1 MAKTN
6 ELYSAL
12 SACGFE
18 TSGLFCFGTWR
29 GYAVTLRPWS
39 GRAYYLDV
47 AVRAGKWNAKLYRQI
62 SKSLK
67 ERKVRNPNAAGVGE
81 KTAIFQLRFR
91 KAEDPCEVL
100 ASALNTVTEVLRE
113 NGLAPAD
120 SCAITG
126 AAQPDS
132 LSLVSVGDH
141 YAFQPVS
148 AAALRAGSDR
158 EREKAEDN
166 ELNGSYALG
175 LVGALLGMLVGLVPN
190 LLTIVLDETI
200 YAILFAL
207 VPICAMFGYKLFRGR
222 MNKASI
228 VITLLMSLLGVPLI
242 EFFELVIY
250 LMRDYA
256 ATLGEALAFSAEAF
270 RDPAF
275 LSDAVPDFLQL
286 LLFMGLGVAFASGVI
301 FRQTNSLKLRD
312 DEARLSTLR
321 PNPLRSDGQTPR

>member
-1 MAKTN
+1 MAKIN
-6 ELYSAL
+6 QLYSAL
-12 SACGFE
+12 SSCGFE
-18 TSGLFCFGTWR
+18 TSGFFCFGTWK

-39 GRAYYLDV
+39 GNTYYLDL
-47 AVRAGKWNAKLYRQI
+47 AVRAGKWNAKLYKQI
-62 SKSLK
+62 SGSLK
-67 ERKVRNPNAAGVGE
+67 EKKIRNPKAAGVGE
-81 KTAIFQLRFR
+81 KTAIFQLRFK

-100 ASALNTVTEVLRE
+100 AAALNTVTEVLRE

-120 SCAITG
+120 TCALTG
-126 AAQPDS
+126 AARPDS

-175 LVGALLGMLVGLVPN
+175 LIGALLGMLVGLVPN
-190 LLTIVLDETI
+190 LLTIIGTETI

-242 EFFELVIY
+242 EFLEMVIY
-250 LMRDYA
+250 LMREYA
-256 ATLGEALAFSAEAF
+256 ATLGEALSFSAEAF
-270 RDPAF
+270 RDPSF
-275 LSDAVPDFLQL
+275 LSEAAPDLLQL
-286 LLFMGLGVAFASGVI
+286 LLFMALGVAFASGVI
-301 FRQTNSLKLRD
+301 FKQTNGLKLRD
-312 DEARLSTLR
+312 DEVRLASLR
-321 PNPLRSDGQTPR
+321 PNPNREQDGI